1 MTTAALLSLLAFAQP
16 APTTPTTPVQPAPTY
31 KPDMDGDWR
40 AQESA
45 YFARTWQ
52 ITRPERF
59 SRAGE
64 SYFAPDGRW
73 VIFQGIENPSFGRAI
88 GAPAS
93 EPEPFYGMY
102 VMLAD
107 DPAAIASR
115 EVEPVMARISPAGSA
130 NTCGWFHP
138 TQPGRVLFGSTRV
151 KPADEQTPGFQV
163 GSRRYRWAFP
173 KDMRVVTGTI
183 GAIAQ
188 EGSAKSPGALSLD
201 AEPELLFKPPAE
213 GYAAECSWD
222 PTGQMVLYALVDPA
236 RQPTGD
242 AKAAGKTWTDL
253 YIWDARTGKHHRL
266 TDAPGYNGGPFFSP
280 DGKSI
285 CFRADRAGNDL
296 LQLYVAKLKFTRDAL
311 GAIET
316 IGLEQEFALT
326 ANEHVNWAPIFHPSG
341 TYLVYASSEVSH
353 ANYEVF
359 ALPVDWAALES
370 GVGPASIPRKRLTFA
385 PGADVL
391 PAFNADGTRMIWTSQ
406 RGPKLEGQDRPTSQ
420 VWIAELTGA
429 MASAQ
434 ALFQPQPP
442 K

>member
-1 MTTAALLSLLAFAQP
+1 
-16 APTTPTTPVQPAPTY
+16 
-31 KPDMDGDWR
+31 MDDDWR
-40 AQESA
+40 AKESA
-45 YFARTWQ
+45 FFTRTWQ

-59 SRAGE
+59 NRAGE
-64 SYFAPDGRW
+64 SYFSPDGRW
-73 VIFQGIENPSFGRAI
+73 VIFQGTENPAFARSNAES
-88 GAPAS
+88 PAAKPAA
-93 EPEPFYGMY
+93 EPDPFYGMY

-107 DPAAIASR
+107 DPASIASR
-115 EVEPVMARISPAGSA
+115 EVEPVMARISPPGSA

-173 KDMRVVTGTI
+173 KEMRVVTGMI

-188 EGSAKSPGALSLD
+188 EGSAKSPGVLSLD
-201 AEPELLFKPPAE
+201 AEPELLFTPPAE

-222 PTGQMVLYALVDPA
+222 PTGQMVLYTLVDPA

-253 YIWDARTGKHHRL
+253 YIWDSATNLHHRL

-280 DGKSI
+280 DGKAI

-296 LQLYVAKLKFTRDAL
+296 LQLYVAKLKFVREADGTVAR
-311 GAIET
+311 
-316 IGLEQEFALT
+316 IGLEKEFALT
-326 ANEHVNWAPIFHPSG
+326 ANAHVNWAPFFHPSG
-341 TYLVYASSEVSH
+341 TYLVYASSEASH

-359 ALPVDWAALES
+359 ALPVDWAALER
-370 GVGPASIPRKRLTFA
+370 GAKPESIPHVRLTFA

-406 RGPKLEGQDRPTSQ
+406 RGPKLEGQERPTSQ
-420 VWIAELTGA
+420 VWIAELTEA
-429 MASAQ
+429 MASAE
-434 ALFQPQPP
+434 ALLRAAGR
-442 K
+442 